1 MEKKEYIKPFIEII
15 VLDEDDIVTAS
26 NVFDPN
32 DDLTPDAEDWFG

>member
-15 VLDEDDIVTAS
+15 LLDEDDIVTAS

-32 DDLTPDAEDWFG
+32 GDLNPDAEDWFG